1 MVLDACTTTIAI
13 LQSVSFYNRN
23 KELLQKHQIL
33 LKLFTFKSVLGLNF
47 FQSFVISMLAGHGKL
62 RPNKYMTFHDI
73 NTGLASLIL
82 ACEMPTF
89 AILMIVAFSPQP
101 YKYQGGPAASPLNA
115 IFDACNI
122 SDLLSA
128 LFRGPMRLVREQQR
142 QILRQN
148 SMRIELV
155 SSYDNEERMG
165 DKGAKVQMITVRT
178 SSTHPST
185 IASLDNKSGLPAP
198 VSAIVA
204 SVSTRGHLS
213 VELWAHVL
221 HHLDDDYT
229 LWVTCRQVSRD
240 IRAEAER
247 EFAKARLPHLN
258 LIWTFDSD
266 VTRRLYGR
274 YGDKTDELQCFIDD
288 GMRAQFRL
296 FTENER
302 PRTGYTFKQ
311 VMEDLTETPDSGEL
325 GYLTNI
331 LSESVVM
338 QTATL
343 GHYAND
349 IYIPGLIFD
358 FEERTLAFEW
368 KAFLDNFY
376 KDTTYVNAQKQTK
389 TPVRDRAK
397 ESLESLHDRIEK
409 QNKIFANFLDP
420 LKFAG
425 KDPFYDVSW
434 ESWLDGFDIED
445 DYLMTAARVE
455 RLRCAY
461 SRAGLTLD
469 LNKIAENY
477 TEAEFKRWFDI
488 LAAHRRKRRNRKML
502 ANYCKKNDCKKH
514 KVVKIFGDYGAEY
527 MFR

>member
-1 MVLDACTTTIAI
+1 
-13 LQSVSFYNRN
+13 
-23 KELLQKHQIL
+23 
-33 LKLFTFKSVLGLNF
+33 
-47 FQSFVISMLAGHGKL
+47 
-62 RPNKYMTFHDI
+62 
-73 NTGLASLIL
+73 
-82 ACEMPTF
+82 
-89 AILMIVAFSPQP
+89 
-101 YKYQGGPAASPLNA
+101 
-115 IFDACNI
+115 
-122 SDLLSA
+122 
-128 LFRGPMRLVREQQR
+128 
-142 QILRQN
+142 
-148 SMRIELV
+148 
-155 SSYDNEERMG
+155 
-165 DKGAKVQMITVRT
+165 
-178 SSTHPST
+178 
-185 IASLDNKSGLPAP
+185 
-198 VSAIVA
+198 
-204 SVSTRGHLS
+204 
-213 VELWAHVL
+213 
-221 HHLDDDYT
+221 
-229 LWVTCRQVSRD
+229 
-240 IRAEAER
+240 
-247 EFAKARLPHLN
+247 
-258 LIWTFDSD
+258 
-266 VTRRLYGR
+266 
-274 YGDKTDELQCFIDD
+274 
-288 GMRAQFRL
+288 MRAQFRL